1 MNIGNYMYFQFGSH
15 LHCNDGIASQ
25 TVSPVANM
33 EQSESMYSTWRVCT
47 VSPFDGPVWW
57 K

>member
-33 EQSESMYSTWRVCT
+33 EQSESMYSMT
-47 VSPFDGPVWW
+47 FWW
-57 K
+57 TGMVEVGK